1 MTRRS
6 FSVSIVILLFASI
19 SAAQEPAASAQA
31 AAQTLVFSVEV
42 LEFSPDLAKDLERL
56 AQDRARIE
64 RLTAEGKLRPVA
76 DLVIRTRSGE
86 SATVRV
92 GQRIPV
98 QTSSL
103 QNVPQVQYEN
113 TGLSVAIS
121 PTLTSGNQV
130 LAALNL
136 ELTAVDRST
145 GNLTPAF
152 VSRSFQDRIRM
163 KLNERIILVSVV
175 QQGSLM
181 GDKPNSQSSETAYGN
196 FVVLLSARVLD

>member
-6 FSVSIVILLFASI
+6 FSVSILILLFASM
-19 SAAQEPAASAQA
+19 SAAQEPASSTQAST
-31 AAQTLVFSVEV
+31 QTLVFNVEV
-42 LEFSPDLAKDLERL
+42 LEFSADLAKDLERL

-64 RLTAEGKLRPVA
+64 RLIAEGKLRPVA

-98 QTSSL
+98 HTSSL
-103 QNVPQVQYEN
+103 PSTPQVHYEN
-113 TGLSVAIS
+113 TGLSVVLT
-121 PTLTSGNQV
+121 PTLTPNNQI

-152 VSRSFQDRIRM
+152 ISRSFQDRIRM

-181 GDKPNSQSSETAYGN
+181 AGNPDSQSSGSAGGN
-196 FVVLLSARVLD
+196 FVVLLSARMLD